1 MRLEQLQAPTRQRA
15 QREALAVQV
24 AKALIQVEDAS
35 DAVSALLSV
44 ACAYLR
50 LAEPDE
56 RLDLAQTAA
65 RLIVDNVRDSLS

>member
-1 MRLEQLQAPTRQRA
+1 MRLEQLRAPARQRA
-15 QREALAVQV
+15 QREALAVRV

-35 DAVSALLSV
+35 DAVSALISV
-44 ACAYLR
+44 TCAYLR

-56 RLDLAQTAA
+56 RLELAQTAA